1 MNENQWAFPSLELQY
16 KTPEFNFGNTPQ
28 DTSLLD
34 SFRNWM
40 GSATDKTNMFGNGE
54 STGWFSPTVQGLGT
68 AANAWLGM
76 QQLDLAKQQ
85 LAFQKDAFAKN
96 WSNQV
101 QLTNQQLYDRDV
113 ARRAAYGQNPMDKTE
128 FINTSGVK

>member
-1 MNENQWAFPSLELQY
+1 MNENQWAFPSLDLQY
-16 KTPEFNFGNTPQ
+16 KTPEFNLGNTPQ
-28 DTSLLD
+28 NTSLLD

-40 GSATDKTNMFGNGE
+40 SDITDRKNMWGDKEN
-54 STGWFSPTVQGLGT
+54 TGWFAPAVEGLGT
-68 AANAWLGM
+68 TANAWLGM

-113 ARRAAYGQNPMDKTE
+113 ARRAAYGQNPMDKAE

>member
-1 MNENQWAFPSLELQY
+1 MNENQWAFPSLELEY
-16 KTPEFNFGNTPQ
+16 KTPEFSLSNPAQ
-28 DTSLLD
+28 SPSLLD

-40 GSATDKTNMFGNGE
+40 SDVTDRKNMWGDKEN
-54 STGWFSPTVQGLGT
+54 TGWFSPAVQGLGT

-76 QQLDLAKQQ
+76 QKLGLAKDQ

>member
-1 MNENQWAFPSLELQY
+1 MNEDELALPSLEFQY
-16 KTPEFNFGNTPQ
+16 KTPEFNLGNTPQ
-28 DTSLLD
+28 NTSLLD

-40 GSATDKTNMFGNGE
+40 STATDKTNMWGDKEN
-54 STGWFSPTVQGLGT
+54 TGWFSPAVQGLGT